1 MRIEVLGVGCPKCQK
16 TYERVEE
23 AVQKTGVAAEV
34 VKVKDITE
42 MAKFGI
48 VGTPAVA
55 IDGEVKAAG
64 KVPSTDQIASWIAE
78 AQGEET
84 ER

>member
-23 AVQKTGVAAEV
+23 AIRKAGVEAEV
-34 VKVKDITE
+34 VKVKDIGE
-42 MAKFGI
+42 IARFGI
-48 VGTPAVA
+48 IGTPAVA

-64 KVPSTDQIASWIAE
+64 HVPSADQIASWIAE
-78 AQGEET
+78 AKGEEA
-84 ER
+84 E

>member
-1 MRIEVLGVGCPKCQK
+1 MKIEVLGVGCPKCQK

-23 AVQKTGVAAEV
+23 AVQRTGVQAEV
-34 VKVKDITE
+34 AKVKDITE
-42 MAKFGI
+42 IAKFGI
-48 VGTPAVA
+48 LGTPAVA
-55 IDGEVKAAG
+55 VNGEVKAAG

-78 AQGEET
+78 AQGGEA

>member
-1 MRIEVLGVGCPKCQK
+1 MKIEVLGVGCPKCQK
-16 TYERVEE
+16 TYERVKE
-23 AVQKTGVAAEV
+23 AIRNTGVAAEL
-34 VKVKDITE
+34 VKVKEIGE

-48 VGTPAVA
+48 IGTPAVA

-64 KVPSTDQIASWIAE
+64 KVPSADQIASWIAE